1 MDRDKWFLIL
11 TGLVCGCCVLL
22 CVVVTYLCVVVRR
35 LRRKLNDLSR
45 ARDGN
50 IVLENESKRNTGV
63 DVRMRIP
70 SNNSRYTED
79 PMKRPRKH
87 QSSLYSDP
95 DEPVTVLRLERE
107 VQQESPNKV
116 NTQVL
121 EPSTSTQ
128 NIMERSRT
136 TEEHTMLIEF
146 VNLGFNPDTKR
157 DSTSESNDAQ
167 PIYTNE
173 EELAE
178 QPIYQNNNEMD
189 GEPVYQNTG
198 ELSYINNPELLRC
211 KTMDI
216 SQIS

>member
-1 MDRDKWFLIL
+1 M
-11 TGLVCGCCVLL
+11 LL
-22 CVVVTYLCVVVRR
+22 CVVVTYLCVVMRR

-50 IVLENESKRNTGV
+50 IVLENESKQNTGV
-63 DVRMRIP
+63 DVRKRIS
-70 SNNSRYTED
+70 SNISRYSED
-79 PMKRPRKH
+79 PLKRQRKH
-87 QSSLYSDP
+87 PSSVYS
-95 DEPVTVLRLERE
+95 EPGESVTVLRLERE
-107 VQQESPNKV
+107 VQQESPNEV

-128 NIMERSRT
+128 NIVERLRT

-146 VNLGFNPDTKR
+146 VNRGFNPDTER
-157 DSTSESNDAQ
+157 DFTSQSNDGQ

-189 GEPVYQNTG
+189 GEPVYQNSG
-198 ELSYINNPELLRC
+198 ELAYINNPELLRC